1 MDDLHRVLAES
12 GHRMSDKRI
21 RRTIKT
27 AGFRWRKAKVVLTS
41 TDPDYRAK
49 LDEIENI
56 LSNLKEDEAFFFN
69 R

>member
-1 MDDLHRVLAES
+1 MPTFS
-12 GHRMSDKRI
+12 RI
-21 RRTIKT
+21 ADRRKTSTIKT
-27 AGFRWRKAKVVLTS
+27 AGFRWRNAKVVLTS

-49 LDEIENI
+49 LNEIESI